1 MASSVS
7 AQIRSNVFKLSPLFI
22 AITSQLFVASSAL
35 AAPTGGTVVGG
46 SGAIEQSGLN
56 TTITQET
63 DRLAVDWASFNVA
76 TNERVEFVQP
86 SDSAIAL
93 NRILDVNG
101 SQILGRIDA
110 NGQVILM
117 NPNGVF
123 FGADAT
129 VNVGSLVATGLT
141 IDTSDFMN
149 GDLLLRA
156 TEDGAG
162 TVINRGL
169 INAATGGNVAL
180 IGKQVTNSG
189 LISAE
194 LGHVVLA
201 SGNAAVVTFDDQGL
215 IGVRVD
221 EAALEQEIGIDN
233 SGSIE
238 AAGGKILLT
247 ASVSEDLFSRA
258 VNSGDLGGETQVVLH
273 DDGSFSLGS
282 GVDVVNTG
290 SLNVNS
296 IAGTAGEV
304 VLMGQNVTQQGEVTA
319 NSDGGEAGGIHLLAY
334 DNLRLTGGGSVS
346 AQGDADSGHIVLEGD
361 HVISAAGNPISTSG
375 DVEVT
380 AYISANLPQI
390 EAQSLTI
397 KSIGNVRQAGA
408 LSISGNTHLY
418 VTAEADVR
426 LNNAANDFG
435 SVTMD
440 AGHTSFVSLTD
451 TGGIDLGEL
460 DLQDSIVHIQSDGEI
475 RQLDGTSITLDA
487 SDLHLTGDSIALG
500 QRADGSG
507 VYLAY
512 GWLDLNF
519 SRSIDAVNAISS
531 PSEFDTSLVTA
542 RGYDGVNRINARSQ
556 AQFDVPTTYG
566 PSQFA
571 LAATIDDFG
580 IEIGRLNANSASLA
594 SIGEVSQTGAI
605 QVNTFDLTA
614 AAGSYTSLTHEEN
627 DFRSISLQ
635 LGHTAAVEITDAN
648 DLLVDSLN
656 IQDSRVTLTSL
667 GSNSMISQLAG
678 ASIDLDDSTLVV
690 SAARVY
696 LGDKAGTPLN
706 LHGFSDLHLNYTRG
720 ARIIGTSSS
729 PEDLPEFVPFY
740 TSGDFG
746 TSRLDVQGHGN
757 FALNVTLN
765 GQLNIHQL
773 RATDAQ
779 LASIARVRQTGA
791 IELTGTLDLTL
802 ASEADVQL
810 IHNDNQ
816 LNRVSAHTAYT
827 SNLDLYTA
835 DSLTLAD
842 LDLGDSNVSISA
854 GGAIVQEA
862 GTRIRLGDTALR
874 LDGRDVRIGRLGEG
888 SGITLNNSFLE
899 IFFRKE
905 IELIDAISTGGEF
918 DFSTI
923 IVNGEEDEFTANQI
937 HLSQSTPLSVKA
949 NLFDENGDLRID
961 LLEAENAELLT
972 LDTITQTGKITL
984 TGNLFLRTPAGG
996 QITLENPENDFN
1008 LIRVDADHVSTIFL
1022 TDANDMVLSDMDLID
1037 SAITLTSIADDAT
1050 VSQADN
1056 SRIYGAESSVSIRAA
1071 NVELG
1076 AAGTASIEI
1085 FAIGNLGVQFTESLT
1100 LDGRIL
1106 LGDTVSSLSIAGSD
1120 GDNSLTIGQFADV
1133 DITSIFENFLI
1144 DLKGGNDTIEIFSDF
1159 HYGFYTGSGQD
1170 RIQLVNNEVIYSV
1183 EDFDPDFDDILILP

>member
-1 MASSVS
+1 MASCVS
-7 AQIRSNVFKLSPLFI
+7 SSQIRSTAFKLSPLFI
-22 AITSQLFVASSAL
+22 AIASQMFFVSAAS
-35 AAPTGGTVVGG
+35 AAPAGGTVVGG

-76 TNERVEFVQP
+76 ANERVEFVQP
-86 SDSAIAL
+86 NESAIAL

-117 NPNGVF
+117 NPNGIF
-123 FGADAT
+123 FGANAT
-129 VNVGSLVATGLT
+129 VNVGSLVATGLA

-156 TEDGAG
+156 TENGAG

-189 LISAE
+189 LISAD

-201 SGNAAVVTFDDQGL
+201 SGSAAVVTFDDQGL

-221 EAALEQEIGIDN
+221 EAALEQSVGVSN
-233 SGSIE
+233 SGLIE

-258 VNSGDLGGETQVVLH
+258 VNSGDLGGDTQVVLH

-290 SLNVNS
+290 ALQVTTASG
-296 IAGTAGEV
+296 AAGEV
-304 VLMGQNVTQQGEVTA
+304 VLAGQNVTQRGVVSA
-319 NSDGGEAGGIHLLAY
+319 DNHGGDAGGIHLLAM
-334 DNLRLTGGGSVS
+334 DTVRLTGGGSLN
-346 AQGDADSGHIVLEGD
+346 AQGDAGSGHIVIEGD
-361 HVISAAGNPISTSG
+361 QVIGATGNPVLTSG
-375 DVEVT
+375 DVKVT
-380 AYISANLPQI
+380 AYLQANLPHI
-390 EAQSLTI
+390 SAQNLTI
-397 KSIGNVRQAGA
+397 SSLGTVRQASSLLIA
-408 LSISGNTHLY
+408 GNTHLN
-418 VTAEADVR
+418 VTAGADLR

-435 SVTMD
+435 SLTMD
-440 AGHTSFVSLTD
+440 TGHTSFVSLTE
-451 TGGIDLGEL
+451 TGGVDLGEL
-460 DLQDSIVHIQSDGEI
+460 DLVDSIVRIQSDGDI
-475 RQLDGTSITLDA
+475 RQLEGTAITLEA
-487 SDLHLTGDSIALG
+487 SDLRLTGDSIALG
-500 QRADGSG
+500 QRAEDSG
-507 VYLAY
+507 VRMVDA
-512 GWLDLNF
+512 WLDLNF
-519 SRSIDAVNAISS
+519 SHSIDVVNAISS
-531 PSEFDTSLVTA
+531 PSAFDTSLVTA
-542 RGYDGVNRINARSQ
+542 KGYDGVNRINARSQ
-556 AQFDVPTTYG
+556 ALFDQSTSHG

-571 LAATIDDFG
+571 LAATLDDSG
-580 IEIGRLNANSASLA
+580 IQIGRLNANNASLA
-594 SIGEVSQTGAI
+594 SIGDISQTGAI
-605 QVNTFDLTA
+605 EVSAFSLTA
-614 AAGSYTSLTHEEN
+614 KAGSHTALTHQDN
-627 DFRSISLQ
+627 DFRSLSLQ
-635 LGHTAAVEITDAN
+635 LGHTTVVEITDAN

-678 ASIDLDDSTLVV
+678 ASIDLYDSTLEV
-690 SAARVY
+690 SAARIY
-696 LGDKAGTPLN
+696 LGDKANTPLN
-706 LHGFSDLHLNYTRG
+706 LHGFSDLHANYQRG
-720 ARIIGTSSS
+720 ARINGTSSS
-729 PEDLPEFVPFY
+729 PEELPEFIPFI

-746 TSRLDVQGHGN
+746 ASRLDAQGHGN
-757 FALNVTLN
+757 FALNVSLN

-779 LASIARVRQTGA
+779 LSSIARVRQSGA
-791 IELTGTLDLTL
+791 IDLSGTLDLNL

-810 IHNDNQ
+810 THSGNQ
-816 LNRVSAHTAYT
+816 LNRVSATTGYT
-827 SNLDLYTA
+827 SNLGLHTA

-862 GTRIRLGDTALR
+862 GTAIRLGDTALR
-874 LDGRDVRIGRLGEG
+874 LDGRDVRIGRLDEG

-899 IFFRKE
+899 IFFQNE
-905 IELIDAISTGGEF
+905 IELVDAIRTGGEF

-923 IVNGEEDEFTANQI
+923 TVNGSSDSANQLSI
-937 HLSQSTPLSVKA
+937 SQSTPFNVQASLDVDGAMSIGLVNA
-949 NLFDENGDLRID
+949 ENLQLTTISEINQTGAIQVSGDLV
-961 LLEAENAELLT
+961 LS
-972 LDTITQTGKITL
+972 
-984 TGNLFLRTPAGG
+984 TPVGG
-996 QITLENPENDFN
+996 MVTLENPENDFN
-1008 LIRVDADHVSTIFL
+1008 LIQIDAGHVSTISL
-1022 TDANDMVLSDMDLID
+1022 TDANDMMLGDMDLID
-1037 SAITLTSIADDAT
+1037 SQVTLTAVADDAT

-1056 SRIYGAESSVSIRAA
+1056 THIYGSETSLDIHAA
-1071 NVELG
+1071 IINLG
-1076 AAGTASIEI
+1076 AAGTASIDI
-1085 FAIGNLGVQFTESLT
+1085 TAIGILGAYFTESLT

-1106 LGDTVSSLSIAGSD
+1106 LGGFVSSLYIEGSD
-1120 GDNSLTIGQFADV
+1120 GDNRLTIGQFADL
-1133 DITSIFENFLI
+1133 DITSEFEDHLI

-1183 EDFDPDFDDILILP
+1183 EDFDPELDEILIVP

>member
-1 MASSVS
+1 MVSSVS
-7 AQIRSNVFKLSPLFI
+7 VQIRSTAFKLNPLFI
-22 AITSQLFVASSAL
+22 AIASQLFFTSGAS
-35 AAPTGGTVVGG
+35 AAPTGGNVVGG

-86 SDSAIAL
+86 NESAIAL
-93 NRILDVNG
+93 NRILDMNG

-129 VNVGSLVATGLT
+129 VNVGSLVATGLA

-189 LISAE
+189 LISAD

-221 EAALEQEIGIDN
+221 EAALEQEVGVNN
-233 SGSIE
+233 SGFVE

-258 VNSGDLGGETQVVLH
+258 VNSGELGGDTQVVLH
-273 DDGSFSLGS
+273 EDGSFSLGS
-282 GVDVVNTG
+282 AVDVLNTG
-290 SLNVNS
+290 ALDV
-296 IAGTAGEV
+296 ATVGGAPGEV
-304 VLMGQNVTQQGEVTA
+304 VLAGRNVTQSGVVTA
-319 NSDGGEAGGIHLLAY
+319 DNQGGDAGGIHLLAT
-334 DNLRLTGGGSVS
+334 NSVRLTGGGSLN
-346 AQGDADSGHIVLEGD
+346 AQGNSGSGHIVLEGD
-361 HVISAAGNPISTSG
+361 QVIGATGNPILTSG

-380 AYISANLPQI
+380 AYLSANLPHI
-390 EAQSLTI
+390 SAQNLTI
-397 KSIGNVRQAGA
+397 NSIGTVRQASSLLIA
-408 LSISGNTHLY
+408 GNTHLNL
-418 VTAEADVR
+418 TAGADLR
-426 LNNAANDFG
+426 FNNAANDFG

-440 AGHTSFVSLTD
+440 TGHTSFVSLTD
-451 TGGIDLGEL
+451 IGGIDLGEL
-460 DLQDSIVHIQSDGEI
+460 NLLDSIVHIQSDGAI

-507 VYLAY
+507 VYMAY

-519 SRSIDAVNAISS
+519 AHSIDAVNSISS

-542 RGYDGVNRINARSQ
+542 KGYDGVNRINARSQ
-556 AQFDVPTTYG
+556 ALFDLPTNYG

-571 LAATIDDFG
+571 LSATLDDSG
-580 IEIGRLNANSASLA
+580 IQIGRLNANSANLA
-594 SIGEVSQTGAI
+594 SIGDVSQTGAI
-605 QVNTFDLTA
+605 EVSAFILA
-614 AAGSYTSLTHEEN
+614 ATAGSNTTLTHQDN

-635 LGHTAAVEITDAN
+635 LGHTTVVEIADAN

-678 ASIDLDDSTLVV
+678 ASIDLYDSTLEV

-696 LGDKAGTPLN
+696 LGDKANTPLR
-706 LHGFSDLHLNYTRG
+706 LHGFSDLYANYWRG
-720 ARIIGTSSS
+720 ARINGTSNS
-729 PEDLPEFVPFY
+729 PEELPEFVPFF

-746 TSRLDVQGHGN
+746 TSRLDAQGHGD

-816 LNRVSAHTAYT
+816 LNRVSATTAYT
-827 SNLDLYTA
+827 SNLDLHTA

-862 GTRIRLGDTALR
+862 GTAIRLGDTALR
-874 LDGRDVRIGRLGEG
+874 LDGRDVRIGRLDEG

-899 IFFRKE
+899 IFFQNE
-905 IELIDAISTGGEF
+905 IELVDAISTGGEF

-923 IVNGEEDEFTANQI
+923 IVNGVEEENSGNEI
-937 HLSQSTPLSVKA
+937 YLSQSTPLSVKA
-949 NLFDENGDLRID
+949 SLFDDNGDLRID
-961 LLEAENAELLT
+961 VLEAENAELIT
-972 LDTITQTGKITL
+972 LNTITQTGKITL
-984 TGNLFLRTPAGG
+984 AGNLFLRTPAGG
-996 QITLENPENDFN
+996 QITLENPANDFN
-1008 LIRVDADHVSTIFL
+1008 SITIEAGYATYINL
-1022 TDANDMVLSDMDLID
+1022 TDANDIALGDWDLQD
-1037 SAITLTSIADDAT
+1037 ASITLHSLGEDST
-1050 VSQADN
+1050 VAQLENTHIVGGDSTLAIN
-1056 SRIYGAESSVSIRAA
+1056 AA
-1071 NVELG
+1071 NIDLG
-1076 AAGTASIEI
+1076 SAGTSSITLRN
-1085 FAIGNLGVQFTESLT
+1085 IGALQANFSKSLT
-1100 LDGRIL
+1100 LNGSIS
-1106 LGDTVSSLSIAGSD
+1106 LGSYSSYLNLQGTDEA
-1120 GDNSLTIGQFADV
+1120 NTLTIGEFADI
-1133 DITSIFENFLI
+1133 DISADFEEFSI
-1144 DLKGGNDTIEIFSDF
+1144 DLKGGDDIIEIYRDF
-1159 HYGFYTGSGQD
+1159 NYGFFTGVGED
-1170 RIQLVNNEVIYSV
+1170 RIYVANNGVGYTV
-1183 EDFDPDFDDILILP
+1183 EDFDPDSDEILILP